1 MDVEDGKGQPPQ
13 ADQVDG
19 AQVSESK
26 RRQGRAGPHISD
38 KESNQAA
45 SVHCKAGP
53 AAVAGLELRA
63 VPGVGWHDSVPAG
76 GAASGA
82 AARSFAGQLVCGDAG
97 PRPVVGKLGHD
108 ADADGQAVLL
118 SSYPGRNFRFGHGG
132 SSNGLDGPLG
142 REIGG
147 EGCVSAARPAQAPY
161 TSASFQGGFC
171 GAYRGGGRS
180 DLAERVWPCAGAN
193 LTPWRP
199 LYWGHD
205 GGGGWGRADS
215 ETAPR
220 RRDSDMEA
228 GQGAR
233 ALGAGGVGT
242 GQDPLSCSTPGESSE
257 IPAGI
262 GRAASAAAAA
272 AAAATAAA
280 AFKLPVPCDS
290 EALDRPTSGRRPPPL
305 IHASAFA
312 PPPPAAWSPE
322 ASGSLQRAGRAAGEP
337 ARGYCAPGVAAAA
350 AADVARCEARV
361 WERGTAAAGCGS
373 AGWYGTSE
381 LQKEAVSGGAG
392 AGAGVCAAGAEPD
405 DPFHDDWAY
414 WTKPPG

>member
-63 VPGVGWHDSVPAG
+63 VPGVGWYDSVPAS
-76 GAASGA
+76 GAAFCA

-118 SSYPGRNFRFGHGG
+118 SSYRGRNFRFGHGG
-132 SSNGLDGPLG
+132 SSNGLDGQLC
-142 REIGG
+142 REIGS
-147 EGCVSAARPAQAPY
+147 EGRVSAARPAQAPY
-161 TSASFQGGFC
+161 TSASLQGGFR
-171 GAYRGGGRS
+171 GTYRGGGRS
-180 DLAERVWPCAGAN
+180 DLAERVLPCADPNFSPG
-193 LTPWRP
+193 RSFSR
-199 LYWGHD
+199 GH
-205 GGGGWGRADS
+205 GGCGGWGRSDW

-233 ALGAGGVGT
+233 ALGAGGVGM
-242 GQDPLSCSTPGESSE
+242 GQDPPSWSTPGEGPGE
-257 IPAGI
+257 DGPLLPDAPRQDAGI
-262 GRAASAAAAA
+262 ERP
-272 AAAATAAA
+272 TAAA
-280 AFKLPVPCDS
+280 A
-290 EALDRPTSGRRPPPL
+290 PP
-305 IHASAFA
+305 S
-312 PPPPAAWSPE
+312 
-322 ASGSLQRAGRAAGEP
+322 QRLR
-337 ARGYCAPGVAAAA
+337 AAAA
-350 AADVARCEARV
+350 SGVEPRSERVVAASRP
-361 WERGTAAAGCGS
+361 
-373 AGWYGTSE
+373 
-381 LQKEAVSGGAG
+381 SGI
-392 AGAGVCAAGAEPD
+392 V
-405 DPFHDDWAY
+405 Y
-414 WTKPPG
+414 R